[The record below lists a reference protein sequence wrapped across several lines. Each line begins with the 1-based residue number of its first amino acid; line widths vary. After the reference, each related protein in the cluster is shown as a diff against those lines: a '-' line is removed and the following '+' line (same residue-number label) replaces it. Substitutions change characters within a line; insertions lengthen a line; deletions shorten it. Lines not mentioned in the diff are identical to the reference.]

1 MRLIHRKFT
10 SPADIPRRTREILE
24 LVVEGHGYAEVA
36 RRLGITRST
45 VAECV
50 HEVASELPGPGKGR
64 LRLLRWWLKDRP
76 SSVPQ

>member
-10 SPADIPRRTREILE
+10 RPEDIPSRSRQILE

-36 RRLGITRST
+36 RRLGIARST

-50 HEVASELPGPGKGR
+50 HEVASELPGPGQGR
-64 LRLLRWWLKDRP
+64 LRLLRWWLKHSP
-76 SSVPQ
+76 TSVPQ